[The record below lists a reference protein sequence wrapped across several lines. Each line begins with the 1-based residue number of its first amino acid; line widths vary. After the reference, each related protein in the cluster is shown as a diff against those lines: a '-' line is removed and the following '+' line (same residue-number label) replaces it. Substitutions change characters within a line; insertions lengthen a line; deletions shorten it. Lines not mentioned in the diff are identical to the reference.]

1 MLNFNIFVLE
11 FENAIII
18 FEIKGLEFVHL
29 QSFM

>member
-18 FEIKGLEFVHL
+18 FEIKSLEFIHL

>member
-11 FENAIII
+11 FENVIII
-18 FEIKGLEFVHL
+18 FESNDLEFVHL

>member
-18 FEIKGLEFVHL
+18 FEINGLEFTHL